1 MKLTNLTLEIHFVLF
16 LLIVIG
22 ALAVG
27 FFIGR
32 LLVARLR
39 ERILEVED
47 EMLHSNNEVLRYVE
61 INKQLTEALE
71 KAKIP
76 LPKVGGTDEDEKVRK
91 IPLGKIG

>member
-1 MKLTNLTLEIHFVLF
+1 MKLSNLNLEIHFVLF
-16 LLIVIG
+16 LFIVIG
-22 ALAVG
+22 ALALG

-47 EMLHSNNEVLRYVE
+47 EMLRSNNEVLRYVE

-76 LPKVGGTDEDEKVRK
+76 LPKLGDTEEDDKVRK